1 MTAPYG
7 SLDDYI
13 EIEVLIPPKGISLK
27 KTKATLAVGDTLTL
41 KKTLTPE
48 DAETSFTWI
57 SSKPSVATVSNKG
70 KVTALKPGKA
80 KITVKTDNGKKA
92 SAIITVKP
100 VPKKVRLNV
109 ARVTLGVK
117 KKLTLKAT
125 LTPSGA
131 YTTLTWKSSKPA
143 VASVSKKGVVTAKKP
158 GTAVITVKT
167 HNGKTAK
174 VTIKVK

>member
-1 MTAPYG
+1 M
-7 SLDDYI
+7 
-13 EIEVLIPPKGISLK
+13 
-27 KTKATLAVGDTLTL
+27 GDSKDLTL
-41 KKTLTPE
+41 SGIPQALNGCRVYCK
-48 DAETSFTWI
+48 F
-57 SSKPSVATVSNKG
+57 SNSAG
-70 KVTALKPGKA
+70 S
-80 KITVKTDNGKKA
+80 VKTA

-109 ARVTLGVK
+109 TRVTLGVK

-125 LTPSGA
+125 LSPSGA

>member
-92 SAIITVKP
+92 SAVITVKP
-100 VPKKVRLNV
+100 APRKVRLNV

-158 GTAVITVKT
+158 GTAVITVRT